1 MENQNVSA
9 QLYYEQ
15 LPDQGSIEDAFQS
28 QLDMSVHYKKPS
40 VYNQFKK
47 SYSDQTM
54 PLMPDQESG
63 PDYESGPESVT
74 QETSNNSKSFF
85 GSSGNNSKL
94 FLFFLI
100 IILVVY
106 FYLKK

>member
-40 VYNQFKK
+40 IYNQLKK

-54 PLMPDQESG
+54 PLMPD
-63 PDYESGPESVT
+63 YESGPEPMT

-85 GSSGNNSKL
+85 GSSSNNSKL